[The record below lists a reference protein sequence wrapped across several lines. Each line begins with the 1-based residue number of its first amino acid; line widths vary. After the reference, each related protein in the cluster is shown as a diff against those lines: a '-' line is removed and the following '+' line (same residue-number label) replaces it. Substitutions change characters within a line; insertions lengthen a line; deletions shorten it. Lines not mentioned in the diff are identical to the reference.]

1 MFQREKYFLFVLVF
15 LCITINIDAQKMDY
29 PRRNEGINAFLHR
42 HNRDGNAYYHEFIR
56 LNKKRLGK
64 NNSLLRDV
72 KYIVPAEIEA
82 EKKVLPLQPD
92 TFAYIPDGPNNPA
105 VEVERIAPAGSANLA
120 KKLKEPLFGKKYESF
135 DLLDN
140 ELAGAEFY
148 LVSGHG
154 GPDCGAVAHVAG
166 HELHEDE
173 YAYDVVLR
181 LARNLMQHGASVKII
196 IQDKK
201 DGIRDDLYL
210 RNSET
215 ETCMGKAIPLN
226 QKKRLRQ
233 RSDKINSLAAN
244 SRARYK
250 RAIFVHLD
258 SRSRKT
264 QLDVFFYYQNGNRTS
279 LDLAETMRKTFHAKY
294 EKFQPGRGFSGTVTT
309 RPLSVL
315 TRTEPV
321 SIFVELANMH
331 NASDQKRYVLADNR
345 QALANWLAD
354 GFIRDYRTKQ

>member
-1 MFQREKYFLFVLVF
+1 MLRQKKFFIYILVF
-15 LCITINIDAQKMDY
+15 LCVTTTVSAQKQDV
-29 PRRNEGINAFLHR
+29 PRRNEGIHAFLRR
-42 HNRDGNAYYHEFIR
+42 HNREGEACFREFIR
-56 LNKKRLGK
+56 LNKNKLGK
-64 NNSLLRDV
+64 DNTLLKDVNYIIPPEINSEGSTVDNRNA
-72 KYIVPAEIEA
+72 KPA
-82 EKKVLPLQPD
+82 PSS
-92 TFAYIPDGPNNPA
+92 N
-105 VEVERIAPAGSANLA
+105 A

-154 GPDCGAVAHVAG
+154 GPDCGAIARVAG
-166 HELHEDE
+166 HDLHEDE

-210 RNSET
+210 RNSKT

-226 QKKRLRQ
+226 QKKRLQQ
-233 RSDKINSLAAN
+233 RSDKINSLASK

-258 SRSRKT
+258 SRSQKQ
-264 QLDVFFYYQNGNRTS
+264 QLDVFFYYQNGNRAS
-279 LDLAETMRKTFHAKY
+279 HNLSETMRRTFQTKY
-294 EKFQPGRGFSGTVTT
+294 DEHQPGRGFSGTVTT
-309 RPLSVL
+309 RSLAVLSW
-315 TRTEPV
+315 TEPV
-321 SIFVELANMH
+321 SIFVELANMR
-331 NASDQKRYVLADNR
+331 NVGDQKRYVLADNR
-345 QALANWLAD
+345 QALANWLAA
-354 GFIRDYRTKQ
+354 GFVRDFKNSR